1 MLKIFGTVIIISA
14 ATFTGCY
21 FSAALKKRLILLKKL
36 NYMLEEILLLLRYK
50 SETVYEI
57 AETLAGDERF
67 SEFDFLRNID
77 RDCDISFQQSWC
89 DAVYGSSLCGLKKS
103 DIELIADIGKKLG
116 TSDLDG
122 QVSTVMLQRS
132 ELEAAISSAEEEYV
146 KKAKLYRSLGALTGA
161 FVAIMLI

>member
-1 MLKIFGTVIIISA
+1 MLKFIGTIIIISA

-50 SETVYEI
+50 SATVYEI
-57 AETLAGDERF
+57 AETLAVDERF
-67 SEFDFLRNID
+67 YEFEFLRNIG
-77 RDCDISFQQSWC
+77 RGEDISFQQSWC
-89 DAVYGSSLCGLKKS
+89 VAVYGSSFCGLKKS

-132 ELEAAISSAEEEYV
+132 ELETAISSAEEEYA

>member
-1 MLKIFGTVIIISA
+1 MLKFIGITVIISVT
-14 ATFTGCY
+14 TFTGCY
-21 FSAALKKRLILLKKL
+21 FSSALKKRLIMLKKL

-50 SETVYEI
+50 SATVYEI
-57 AETLAGDERF
+57 AETLAGNERF
-67 SEFDFLRNID
+67 SEFDFLKNID

-89 DAVYGSSLCGLKKS
+89 KAVYGSNLCGMKKS

-132 ELEAAISSAEEEYV
+132 EIEAAISAAEEEYA